1 MGDKIYFINM
11 IISIATEN
19 SSKTKTR
26 TKQKEL
32 PNTWSMRSIQT
43 LENVAHKYW
52 SEQRWRSQPQ
62 EVRGKQQ
69 QEKQTYFSI
78 ILNCRIDW
86 ILCFTLNKTKKTEP
100 VLSVHCREE
109 TNSSKKNIVPTITT
123 TWDAYCLL
131 VCPLFLTYCN
141 THLYKDW
148 ISFVW
153 PGTTLTKQSSLS
165 MQEQGANI
173 ILIGNSS
180 SSLYV
185 IVIGNAFPSNVLEM
199 IW

>member
-1 MGDKIYFINM
+1 M

-32 PNTWSMRSIQT
+32 PYTWSMRSIQT

-62 EVRGKQQ
+62 EVRGKQR

-86 ILCFTLNKTKKTEP
+86 ILCFTLNRTKKTEP
-100 VLSVHCREE
+100 VLSVHCIEE
-109 TNSSKKNIVPTITT
+109 TNSSKRTSFQLQQHCEMPTVYWFVLSFSLIVIHTCTKIEL
-123 TWDAYCLL
+123 ASFELEQRL
-131 VCPLFLTYCN
+131 QNSPLFLCKSKVQT
-141 THLYKDW
+141 
-148 ISFVW
+148 
-153 PGTTLTKQSSLS
+153 
-165 MQEQGANI
+165 
-173 ILIGNSS
+173 
-180 SSLYV
+180 
-185 IVIGNAFPSNVLEM
+185 
-199 IW
+199 